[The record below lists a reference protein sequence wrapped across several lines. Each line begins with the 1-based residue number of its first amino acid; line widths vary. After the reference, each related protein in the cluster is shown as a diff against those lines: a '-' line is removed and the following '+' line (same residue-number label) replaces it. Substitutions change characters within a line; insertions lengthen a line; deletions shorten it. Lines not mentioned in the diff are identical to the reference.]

1 MTTTTQSSEKDEPV
15 VLPVSL
21 RDYFA
26 AAAMQAI
33 IAGKIPLTLDHS
45 WTECDLWAPALAY
58 RVADAMLKERAK

>member
-26 AAAMQAI
+26 AAAITGLLAQTHEAGSAHEFARQA
-33 IAGKIPLTLDHS
+33 
-45 WTECDLWAPALAY
+45 Y
-58 RVADAMLKERAK
+58 VVADAMLKERAK